1 MEGYEQEL
9 HINDELFAGMRDDA
23 DRVLQ
28 KLLKNMVEKDSLE
41 GKVTIGIDVTLVQEF
56 IPNRDPNI
64 EGETR
69 RVLTPKFSH
78 KVGSVMQIKNE
89 AKGDRNCDGT
99 ELVWD
104 EERGEYVL
112 RPIANTE
119 QMTIFDADFRCVND
133 ETSEAGGGD
142 EGEGQ
147 PALEGRRI
155 AALPGP
161 SDTEGDGTEGEVA
174 EEAPG
179 GDTEGMDGTEEGEAE
194 DMSEAFDPSEMPFA
208 GGDDDGYGYEEPGEE
223 E

>member
-69 RVLTPKFSH
+69 RILTPKFSH

-89 AKGDRNCDGT
+89 AKGDRNCDDT

-119 QMTIFDADFRCVND
+119 QMTIFDASTMKPVK
-133 ETSEAGGGD
+133 
-142 EGEGQ
+142 Q
-147 PALEGRRI
+147 
-155 AALPGP
+155 
-161 SDTEGDGTEGEVA
+161 A
-174 EEAPG
+174 EEMKKDSQPSKG
-179 GDTEGMDGTEEGEAE
+179 GVLQLYLDLLIQKAMERREK
-194 DMSEAFDPSEMPFA
+194 
-208 GGDDDGYGYEEPGEE
+208 
-223 E
+223 

>member
-9 HINDELFAGMRDDA
+9 HINDELFAGMREDA

-112 RPIANTE
+112 RPIANTD

-133 ETSEAGGGD
+133 EPGGE
-142 EGEGQ
+142 EGGEEGQ
-147 PALEGRRI
+147 PALEGRCV

-161 SDTEGDGTEGEVA
+161 SDTEGEGTEGEVA

-208 GGDDDGYGYEEPGEE
+208 DGEDDGYSYEEPGEE

>member
-56 IPNRDPNI
+56 IPNRDPKI

-112 RPIANTE
+112 RPIANTD

-133 ETSEAGGGD
+133 EPGGEDGE
-142 EGEGQ
+142 EGGQ

-161 SDTEGDGTEGEVA
+161 SDTEGEGTEGEVA

-179 GDTEGMDGTEEGEAE
+179 GDAEDGEAE
-194 DMSEAFDPSEMPFA
+194 DMSDAFNPGDMPFA
-208 GGDDDGYGYEEPGEE
+208 DGEDDGYGYEEPREE

>member
-9 HINDELFAGMRDDA
+9 HIDDELFAGMREDA

-41 GKVTIGIDVTLVQEF
+41 GKVTIGIDVTFVQEF

-89 AKGDRNCDGT
+89 AKGDCNCDGT

-104 EERGEYVL
+104 EEKGEYVL
-112 RPIANTE
+112 RPIANTD
-119 QMTIFDADFRCVND
+119 QMTIFDAYFRCVND
-133 ETSEAGGGD
+133 PGGEADSGD
-142 EGEGQ
+142 GEQ
-147 PALEGRRI
+147 PALEGRCV

-161 SDTEGDGTEGEVA
+161 SDTEGNGTEEEVDGNA
-174 EEAPG
+174 TG
-179 GDTEGMDGTEEGEAE
+179 GNTEGSEEGEAE
-194 DMSEAFDPSEMPFA
+194 DMSDAFGMNLPEDMPFA
-208 GGDDDGYGYEEPGEE
+208 DDGYGYVEPGEE

>member
-9 HINDELFAGMRDDA
+9 HINDELFAGMREDA

-64 EGETR
+64 KGETR

-78 KVGSVMQIKNE
+78 KAGSVMQIKNE
-89 AKGDRNCDGT
+89 TKGDRNCDGT

-119 QMTIFDADFRCVND
+119 QMTIFDTDFRCVND
-133 ETSEAGGGD
+133 EPGG
-142 EGEGQ
+142 EGGEEGQ
-147 PALEGRRI
+147 PALEGRCV

-161 SDTEGDGTEGEVA
+161 SDTEGDGTEEEVA

-179 GDTEGMDGTEEGEAE
+179 GDTEGMDGAEDGETE
-194 DMSEAFDPSEMPFA
+194 DMSDAFEPSEMPFA
-208 GGDDDGYGYEEPGEE
+208 DGEDDGYSYEEPGEE

>member
-56 IPNRDPNI
+56 IPNRDPKI

-133 ETSEAGGGD
+133 EPGGEDGE
-142 EGEGQ
+142 EGGQ

-161 SDTEGDGTEGEVA
+161 SDTEGEGTEGEVA

-179 GDTEGMDGTEEGEAE
+179 GDTEGMDGAEDGEAE
-194 DMSEAFDPSEMPFA
+194 DMSDAFNPGDMPFA
-208 GGDDDGYGYEEPGEE
+208 DGEDDGYGYEEPREE

>member
-1 MEGYEQEL
+1 MKIYEQEL
-9 HINDELFAGMRDDA
+9 HIDDELFCGMREDA

-41 GKVTIGIDVTLVQEF
+41 GKVTIGIDVTLVREF
-56 IPNRDPNI
+56 IPNHDPDI

-69 RVLTPKFSH
+69 MVLTPKFSH

-133 ETSEAGGGD
+133 QDGQGEDAGGN
-142 EGEGQ
+142 
-147 PALEGRRI
+147 AIEGRDL

-161 SDTEGDGTEGEVA
+161 VGEGTPEDGREETENTVDMPEESREDGPQPPDV
-174 EEAPG
+174 EE
-179 GDTEGMDGTEEGEAE
+179 D
-194 DMSEAFDPSEMPFA
+194 
-208 GGDDDGYGYEEPGEE
+208 GGDDGFGYEEPDDGDTGE
-223 E
+223 

>member
-9 HINDELFAGMRDDA
+9 HINDELFAGMREDA

-104 EERGEYVL
+104 EARGEYVL
-112 RPIANTE
+112 RPIANTD

-133 ETSEAGGGD
+133 GPRGEDG
-142 EGEGQ
+142 GEGGE

-161 SDTEGDGTEGEVA
+161 SDTEGEGTEGEVV
-174 EEAPG
+174 EEAPC
-179 GDTEGMDGTEEGEAE
+179 GDTEGMSDDEDGEAE
-194 DMSEAFDPSEMPFA
+194 DMSDAFNPGDMPFA
-208 GGDDDGYGYEEPGEE
+208 DGEDDGYSYEEPREE

>member
-9 HINDELFAGMRDDA
+9 HINDELFAGMREDA

-104 EERGEYVL
+104 EARGEYVL
-112 RPIANTE
+112 RPIANTD

-133 ETSEAGGGD
+133 EPGGEDG
-142 EGEGQ
+142 GEGGE

-179 GDTEGMDGTEEGEAE
+179 GDTEGVSGAEDGEAE
-194 DMSEAFDPSEMPFA
+194 DMSDAFNPEDMPFA
-208 GGDDDGYGYEEPGEE
+208 DGEDDGYGYEEPREE